1 MDAKKSMYVGPQI
14 ADENPYFDSQ
24 KTKWTPWSLPVD
36 SKFSVKFD
44 QFGKFES
51 LTVPEALAKEKYMI
65 NAFKGFAGL
74 LQINFEH
81 FQQFFNSSKP
91 AEQEFQDWQV
101 SSIKNVVSGRGSRN
115 TIPEKRTAITDFKR
129 EKNLLNNN

>member
-1 MDAKKSMYVGPQI
+1 MYVGPQI

-101 SSIKNVVSGRGSRN
+101 SSIKNVVSAFLE
-115 TIPEKRTAITDFKR
+115 IQFLKKRTAITDFKR
-129 EKNLLNNN
+129 GKNLLNNAT

>member
-1 MDAKKSMYVGPQI
+1 MQFFSTYFYFYHFQFLDAKKSMYVGPQI

-24 KTKWTPWSLPVD
+24 KTKWTPWQMPAG

-51 LTVPEALAKEKYMI
+51 LTVPDALTKEKYMI

-101 SSIKNVVSGRGSRN
+101 S
-115 TIPEKRTAITDFKR
+115 
-129 EKNLLNNN
+129 